1 MYQSIYHANC
11 ASLVVIKSLSL
22 KKLTNF
28 KMGKLANYFWHL
40 IFVHPVI
47 HEKMAWLG
55 LVTQQHVLKEMPT
68 KRIISV

>member
-40 IFVHPVI
+40 IFVHPVGGTCF
-47 HEKMAWLG
+47 AGTFLAP
-55 LVTQQHVLKEMPT
+55 LV
-68 KRIISV
+68 